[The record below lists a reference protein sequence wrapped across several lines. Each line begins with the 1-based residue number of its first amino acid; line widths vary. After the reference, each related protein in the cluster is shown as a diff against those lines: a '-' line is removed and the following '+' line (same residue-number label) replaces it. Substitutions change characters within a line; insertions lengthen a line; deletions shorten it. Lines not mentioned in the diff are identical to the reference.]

1 MEQLRWL
8 KVPLIL
14 GAAPLITGISLF
26 LLWVFT
32 EWRWLPIAGMF
43 VICAGFASVVSGLVY
58 LGAGILKRIRSGT
71 WLRVSIGPAVL
82 VGAVLISNFPVCY
95 GLFWAGVHIATTYT
109 VVVRN
114 HASTPIEKAA
124 LNGGGVSLQIGQI
137 KAGATITSKSH
148 ITQDGTLIF
157 SAEQNGSQIGVL
169 VDSYVTNS
177 SGGHKEI
184 DVSADGSI
192 SVGNLRAD
200 DN

>member
-1 MEQLRWL
+1 LEQLRWL
-8 KVPLIL
+8 KVSLIL

-71 WLRVSIGPAVL
+71 WLRASIGPAVL

-95 GLFWAGVHIATTYT
+95 GLFWASWNIATRYT
-109 VVVRN
+109 VTVSN

-124 LNGGGVSLQIGQI
+124 LNGGGVSLQVGQI
-137 KAGATITSKSH
+137 KAGATITRKFH
-148 ITQDGTLIF
+148 ITHDGTLIF
-157 SAEQNGSQIGVL
+157 SAEQSERRLDVIINSHVTDSSIGH
-169 VDSYVTNS
+169 S
-177 SGGHKEI
+177 EI
-184 DVSADGSI
+184 DVSTGGTI
-192 SVGNLRAD
+192 TLRRVYD
-200 DN
+200 Y